1 MYKEAY
7 LLEFVLYIYTF
18 VLIQSPK
25 RPKRMN
31 GVLLAKTSRLS
42 DCINIV
48 VFIYNFNKLHALPL
62 TPPNIKINSV

>member
-1 MYKEAY
+1 
-7 LLEFVLYIYTF
+7 
-18 VLIQSPK
+18 
-25 RPKRMN
+25 MN

-42 DCINIV
+42 DCMNIV